1 MNLPSSQ
8 PYERMVDWRRASAAV
23 LRSLKNAGLL
33 DDSVVVLF
41 GSHAAGFATPASDVD
56 LLVLTEAP
64 RKGVLFPPHA
74 HVHVQTIARFKDRL
88 VSGDDFAIS
97 TIRFGKLLHDRRG
110 VWKDLVGLSTP
121 WPNWREKLPH
131 AARNLKFSQ
140 ELLAEGDEDAAAEEA
155 LYAVTQLSRAM
166 LLRRGT
172 YPKSRPELPAQLT
185 AAHEPA
191 IAEYLTRL
199 MRPESPDHEMLL
211 ELTASLF
218 KTLEDLRLVSEAA

>member
-1 MNLPSSQ
+1 MIIACSQ
-8 PYERMVDWRRASAAV
+8 PDEHIVDWRRASVAV
-23 LRSLKNAGLL
+23 LRSLKDAGLL
-33 DDSVVVLF
+33 DNSVVVLI

-64 RKGVLFPPHA
+64 RKGLRFPPHA
-74 HVHVQTIARFKDRL
+74 HVHIQTIARFKDRL

-97 TIRFGKLLHDRRG
+97 TVRFGKLLHDRTG
-110 VWKDLVGLSTP
+110 VWKGLVGLSTP
-121 WPNWREKLPH
+121 WPDWRDKLPH

-155 LYAVTQLSRAM
+155 LYAATQLSRAM

-185 AAHEPA
+185 AAHEQA
-191 IAEYLTRL
+191 IARYLTCL
-199 MRPESPDHEMLL
+199 MNSESPDYDMLL
-211 ELTASLF
+211 QLTASLS
-218 KTLEDLRLVSEAA
+218 KTLEDLKLVSEAA